1 MSPRTKAAIFIA
13 IALAWCGLA
22 AISVGQAMKPDAS
35 AAYWLVPIVDLTA
48 AAVMIF
54 FAYRTTHPNVPIA
67 TVDKPLRAPR
77 PPR

>member
-13 IALAWCGLA
+13 IALVWFGLA
-22 AISVGQAMKPDAS
+22 AISAMNG
-35 AAYWLVPIVDLTA
+35 YWLVALVDVLA

-54 FAYRTTHPNVPIA
+54 LGYRTTHPNVPTA
-67 TVDKPLRAPR
+67 TATRPLRAPR